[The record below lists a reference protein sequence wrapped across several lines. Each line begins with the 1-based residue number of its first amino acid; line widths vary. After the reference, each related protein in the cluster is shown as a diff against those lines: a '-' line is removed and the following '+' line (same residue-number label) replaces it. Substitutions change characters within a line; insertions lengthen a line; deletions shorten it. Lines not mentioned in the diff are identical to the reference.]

1 MPVDRAG
8 TETVLDGAPDANVVV
23 VVLALGMED
32 VDDRDRLALLL
43 YTES

>member
-1 MPVDRAG
+1 
-8 TETVLDGAPDANVVV
+8 VLDGAPDANVV

-43 YTES
+43 

>member
-1 MPVDRAG
+1 M
-8 TETVLDGAPDANVVV
+8 LDGAPDANVVVV

-43 YTES
+43 